1 MNYIYCALI
10 YAIGANIAKVESR
23 GKIYFHYAETKRIYV
38 LQDKYI
44 KYVRIMTD
52 YVVKMIVGRWY
63 LFLSLQRSWEG
74 TFLNT
79 HNSILNF
86 LFA

>member
-1 MNYIYCALI
+1 MSVSS
-10 YAIGANIAKVESR
+10 NIAKVKSR

-52 YVVKMIVGRWY
+52 YVAKMIVGGGIYFY
-63 LFLSLQRSWEG
+63 LCNVPGKEHSL
-74 TFLNT
+74 T
-79 HNSILNF
+79 HTIQF
-86 LFA
+86 